1 MNLVGGDE
9 AAKNAV
15 QTMNC
20 YIGQCIGEEM
30 LDEALFSEDKNLKI
44 MMAAQKVGAGT
55 FRSSS
60 MGRLFDAVS
69 ALFDVCSYN
78 TYEGECAVNLEKCA
92 QGFFEGGERDY
103 PKFEFKMSETDK
115 GLVFDQVSLFKD
127 IYMCYNTKTADRNAI
142 AYGFHVAVADMI
154 TRAFMALK
162 RETGL
167 NTVCLSGGVFNNRII
182 LRRAAQEL
190 MRCGFDVYWNRKVP
204 LGDGGISLGQAYYA
218 MLKESDKQE

>member
-20 YIGQCIGEEM
+20 YIGQCISEGF
-30 LDEALFSEDKNLKI
+30 LDDALFSENKDLKM
-44 MMAAQKVGAGT
+44 MMAAQKAGVGS

-69 ALFDVCSYN
+69 ALLDVCSYN
-78 TYEGECAVNLEKCA
+78 TYEGECAVNLE
-92 QGFFEGGERDY
+92 RDY
-103 PKFEFKMSETDK
+103 PEFEFEMRETED
-115 GLVFDQVSLFKD
+115 GLIFDQVSLFKD

-142 AYGFHVAVADMI
+142 AYGFHMAVVDMI
-154 TRAFMALK
+154 KRAFMALK
-162 RETGL
+162 NETGL
-167 NTVCLSGGVFNNRII
+167 NTACLSGGVFNNRII
-182 LRRAAQEL
+182 LGKAAEEL
-190 MRCGFDVYWNRKVP
+190 VKCGFEVYWNRKVP

-218 MLKESDKQE
+218 MLTESTDRRNLCV